1 MFNKENIF
9 PTKPIKT
16 IKELNPYI
24 PLLENLMLT
33 NRTQEEIS
41 SALMCDLA
49 VLNEYAY
56 LTYELSF
63 LDLLETFRARSNALL
78 LDKQYERALEG
89 DNKMLIFL
97 GKNYARLL
105 ASVDTTTVI
114 VPDEEHNNKPD
125 NSGSENIPPYSIS
138 SYRHTVTNKTQETN
152 NALRT
157 VE

>member
-1 MFNKENIF
+1 M
-9 PTKPIKT
+9 IKDIMAANEAT
-16 IKELNPYI
+16 MPNDRE
-24 PLLENLMLT
+24 M
-33 NRTQEEIS
+33 
-41 SALMCDLA
+41 A
-49 VLNEYAY
+49 VLREHFPACFRPDGSFDLERFKEYLNDKVTVTNEG
-56 LTYELSF
+56 YEL
-63 LDLLETFRARSNALL
+63 R
-78 LDKQYERALEG
+78 
-89 DNKMLIFL
+89 FL